1 MDTVF
6 KLLYLQR
13 NILNF
18 LQEKWGFFYFILILS
33 GAKKKKKKARK
44 SKILSSRR
52 PTKNTKD
59 HNPRRHS
66 INYTA
71 CRLASVSTCTHLR
84 NSDVSSIIPLL
95 LFSDFRKVKI
105 IPFV

>member
-33 GAKKKKKKARK
+33 GAKKKKKRQERVKYYHLEGLPRTQ
-44 SKILSSRR
+44 KI
-52 PTKNTKD
+52 T
-59 HNPRRHS
+59 
-66 INYTA
+66 
-71 CRLASVSTCTHLR
+71 
-84 NSDVSSIIPLL
+84 IPEDTL
-95 LFSDFRKVKI
+95 
-105 IPFV
+105 